1 MNGKE
6 AAVKRKVLILIFF
19 LFWTEQFS
27 LFICKQSLEMINI
40 K

>member
-19 LFWTEQFS
+19 YFGQNNLVS
-27 LFICKQSLEMINI
+27 LYVNRVWK
-40 K
+40 